1 MDKVLK
7 QIETFLRGLSWRQ
20 RILIGVG
27 LALVV
32 AVIALF
38 VRLSE
43 SADFKPLYSG
53 LSPEDAQA
61 VVQSLLTKNIAY
73 QLSTDG
79 TSISVPA
86 DQIDKTRL
94 ALAAE
99 GMPQTGRLGFE
110 IFDKPNWAGSD
121 FSEQVNYQRAL
132 EGELERTIQTLGNVQ
147 SVRVHLVLP
156 HDSLFTDRERGAKAA
171 VVMKLRGGGLS
182 DDESNAVT
190 HLVASAVDNLSP
202 ENVTLIGADGRT
214 PLVAKGRDGVK
225 GQEASVELEAAM
237 AEKLVATLSPV
248 VGPDRVKASVT
259 VAYDQSSGDTTQ
271 EIYDPATAALVSS
284 QVQEENFGGSPSAG
298 IPGTPSN
305 TPSAP
310 APGSPANAA
319 KPASPPAAAPPNQ
332 AASAK
337 PATPAANPSN
347 PSNPILS
354 STESEGQ
361 RSESRTYAVSK
372 TLRHRIDPSGRIEKL
387 AAAVIVDDVVEQK
400 KDAKGQIQETRRK
413 RTPDEMKQI
422 EALAQAAIGFDATR
436 GDVLS
441 VQNVSFVNSPY
452 EAPEPLPITERV
464 RVVTEKWIWLARY
477 LVLLALFAMIY
488 LLVLR
493 PVKNQ
498 LLLSFQEPAGQLRS
512 TVFAGAFAGS
522 ASAAA
527 AELSQPGPPVS
538 DIDLERELNETNSE
552 VERVVKMKRHLVEKV
567 KSEPAAASQLVR
579 HWINEKES

>member
-1 MDKVLK
+1 VDKFLK
-7 QIETFLRGLSWRQ
+7 QIATFLSGLSLRQ
-20 RILIGVG
+20 RILIGVSA
-27 LALVV
+27 ALVV
-32 AVIALF
+32 GMIALF
-38 VRLSE
+38 VRLSQ

-53 LSPEDAQA
+53 LSPTDAQA
-61 VVQSLLTKNIAY
+61 VVQSLIIKNIAY
-73 QLSTDG
+73 QISTDG

-132 EGELERTIQTLGNVQ
+132 EGELERTIETLGNVQ

-156 HDSLFTDRERGAKAA
+156 HESLFTDRERSAKAA

-182 DDESNAVT
+182 DDETNAVT

-214 PLVAKGRDGVK
+214 PLVAKGRNGISGKD
-225 GQEASVELEAAM
+225 ASVELEAGM
-237 AEKLVATLSPV
+237 AEKLVATLAPV

-259 VAYDQSSGDTTQ
+259 VAYDQGSGDTTQ
-271 EIYDPATAALVSS
+271 EIYDPANAALVSS
-284 QVQEENFGGSPSAG
+284 TIQEENFGGTPPAG
-298 IPGTPSN
+298 IPGTTSN
-305 TPSAP
+305 VPSAP
-310 APGSPANAA
+310 AGGAQNNAQ
-319 KPASPPAAAPPNQ
+319 KPAAPPPAAATN
-332 AASAK
+332 AK
-337 PATPAANPSN
+337 PGALAANPT
-347 PSNPILS
+347 NPILS
-354 STESEGQ
+354 SSTDTEGQ
-361 RSESRTYAVSK
+361 HSESRTYAVSK
-372 TLRHRIDPSGRIEKL
+372 TLRHRIDPSGRIEKV
-387 AAAVIVDDVVEQK
+387 AAAVIVDDVVEQT
-400 KDAKGQIQETRRK
+400 KDAKGKIQEIRRK

-436 GDVLS
+436 GDILT
-441 VQNVSFVNSPY
+441 VQNVSFVNAPS
-452 EAPEPLPITERV
+452 ESPEPLPITERV

-477 LVLLALFAMIY
+477 LMLFALFCLIY

-498 LLLSFQEPAGQLRS
+498 LLTSFQPAAQIGSHAL
-512 TVFAGAFAGS
+512 AGALAGAGGS
-522 ASAAA
+522 SGTIGGAGVA
-527 AELSQPGPPVS
+527 LPQPGAAVS
-538 DIDLERELNETNSE
+538 DIDLERELSETNSE

-567 KSEPAAASQLVR
+567 KSEPGAASQLVR
-579 HWINEKES
+579 QWINEKDTY